1 MSEIRTLELR
11 VNNNADEVQQ
21 QFENLRQQI
30 AKTTQEVDELTQA
43 YGENSQEVTE
53 AKAKLNELNTSYKEL
68 NKVAT
73 DTGATF
79 ANVYGEMQPLTTRM
93 GEAED
98 RLYELAL
105 AGKTATK
112 EYQDL
117 LKVTQ
122 NYLRTQQQVDLQV
135 EAGSMPVAQRMTM
148 AVGGVAGAFGV
159 AEGAVALFGVESAK
173 LQETMLK
180 LQAVLTITSSLVAFK
195 EAIPIFENLGNK
207 AKEALAG
214 IRTGIAATG
223 IGLFVIALG
232 TVVAYWSDIK
242 QAVSG
247 VSSEQA
253 KLNKKTKE
261 NLDIEQSKYGLLGK
275 QDNLLKLQG
284 KTIVTGKQIGRA
296 HV

>member
-1 MSEIRTLELR
+1 MSETRTLELR

-53 AKAKLNELNTSYKEL
+53 AKTKLNELNTSYKEL

-105 AGKTATK
+105 AGQTASK

-117 LKVTQ
+117 LAATQ
-122 NYLRTQQQVDLQV
+122 N
-135 EAGSMPVAQRMTM
+135 
-148 AVGGVAGAFGV
+148 
-159 AEGAVALFGVESAK
+159 
-173 LQETMLK
+173 
-180 LQAVLTITSSLVAFK
+180 
-195 EAIPIFENLGNK
+195 
-207 AKEALAG
+207 
-214 IRTGIAATG
+214 
-223 IGLFVIALG
+223 
-232 TVVAYWSDIK
+232 
-242 QAVSG
+242 
-247 VSSEQA
+247 
-253 KLNKKTKE
+253 
-261 NLDIEQSKYGLLGK
+261 
-275 QDNLLKLQG
+275 
-284 KTIVTGKQIGRA
+284 
-296 HV
+296 